1 MAGLQQA
8 KEQTSCITLSLG
20 SENGKLYFSEMI
32 LQHFYLNFF
41 LGDRGDVSE
50 GKGTNFYASM
60 KI

>member
-8 KEQTSCITLSLG
+8 KEQTSCIPLSLG

-41 LGDRGDVSE
+41 LGDRGDVLE